1 MGGGVDLPADEDV
14 AAGSTQVGVG
24 DELNVAAHALD
35 LGQDLVVP
43 VLILL
48 EDDDGQGGVGRGV
61 PEERDGLLLSVAV
74 DIHQLDGLAVFA
86 AEGGDGL
93 CISLFLVDAG
103 LEIHIGLGGF
113 GQGVHLVHIAE
124 NAAGQTQRTQHGR
137 QADQQAFSHG
147 RGPPF
152 CPPVRPRRGGYFLT
166 LYHTTILGLFLS
178 FIFEFPAKKRLPSR
192 ERCCILSS
200 N

>member
-1 MGGGVDLPADEDV
+1 MVVPVQIGGEAAAAVGLKNLCGLIAGDGVGGQRVGGGVDLPADEDV

-61 PEERDGLLLSVAV
+61 PEEGDGLLFAVAV
-74 DIHQLDGLAVFA
+74 DVHQLDGLAVFA
-86 AEGGDGL
+86 TEGGDGL
-93 CISLFLVDAG
+93 CVSLFLVDAG

-152 CPPVRPRRGGYFLT
+152 CPRSDRGAGDTF
-166 LYHTTILGLFLS
+166 
-178 FIFEFPAKKRLPSR
+178 
-192 ERCCILSS
+192 
-200 N
+200 